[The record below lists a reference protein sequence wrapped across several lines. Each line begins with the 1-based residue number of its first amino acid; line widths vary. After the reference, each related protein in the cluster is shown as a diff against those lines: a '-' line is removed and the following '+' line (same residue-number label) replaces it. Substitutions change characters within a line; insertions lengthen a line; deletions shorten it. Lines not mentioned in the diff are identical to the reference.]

1 MAEVTVQAPA
11 KINLHLGVG
20 PVRADGFH
28 PLATAYQAISLT
40 SRVTVRDADS
50 WSLTCTG
57 RDGVDVSEVPLDD
70 SNLAFR
76 AARRL
81 AEHTGGGRP
90 VALHLDKGI
99 PVAGGLAG
107 GSADAAATLLACAT
121 LWQLD
126 LEADTL
132 AALAGELGS
141 DVPFALVGGSA
152 AGHGRGELVTPLV
165 DTGRYDWVVLTF
177 DFGVST
183 PAAYAEFDRVHAGK
197 QVADPEI
204 PSALIEA
211 LGRGSV
217 HELAAA
223 VGNDL
228 HPATLRLRP
237 DLAEPLRVGREA
249 SALAALVSGSGPTCL
264 FLAEDL
270 DHADRVAAALTT
282 YGRVR
287 IAHGP
292 VEGATVL

>member
-20 PVRADGFH
+20 PVRPDGFH

-40 SRVTVRDADS
+40 SRVTARDGGDWA
-50 WSLTCTG
+50 LTCTG
-57 RDGVDVSEVPLDD
+57 HDGVDVSGVPLDD
-70 SNLAFR
+70 TNLALR
-76 AARRL
+76 AARLL
-81 AEHTGGGRP
+81 ASRAGVERP

-121 LWQLD
+121 LWELD
-126 LEADTL
+126 IAAADL

-141 DVPFALVGGSA
+141 DVPFGLVGGSA
-152 AGHGRGELVTPLV
+152 AGHGRGELVTPIH
-165 DTGRYDWVVLTF
+165 DAGRYDWVVLTF

-183 PAAYAEFDRVHAGK
+183 PAAYAEFDRLHAGTA
-197 QVADPEI
+197 VPVPEI
-204 PSALIEA
+204 PAALVEA
-211 LGRGSV
+211 LANGSAR
-217 HELAAA
+217 ELADVLA
-223 VGNDL
+223 NDL
-228 HPATLRLRP
+228 HPATLQLRP
-237 DLAEPLRVGREA
+237 ELAEPLSAGLDA

-264 FLAEDL
+264 FLAEDR
-270 DHADRVAAALTT
+270 DHADKVATQLTT

-292 VEGATVL
+292 VTGATVL